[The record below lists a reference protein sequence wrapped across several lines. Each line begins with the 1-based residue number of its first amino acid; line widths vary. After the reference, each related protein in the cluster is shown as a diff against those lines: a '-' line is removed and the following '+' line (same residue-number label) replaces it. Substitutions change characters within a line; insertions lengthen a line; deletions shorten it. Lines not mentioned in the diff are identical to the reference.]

1 MTWTLSGFADEISAD
16 LDEQITTLGAES
28 IRYLELRSVWGTNVA
43 DLENGEV
50 RRIATELAARG
61 IGVSSIGSPIGKIP
75 IDQPLAPELER
86 LRRVCEIA
94 EQLKTTT
101 IRVFSF
107 FMPKSQDPSTHRN
120 EVLDRMAAMTAIAK
134 GHQMV
139 LAHENEKEI
148 YGDIPERC
156 VEILRHVDS
165 PFLRST
171 FDAANFVQCGVRPYS
186 EAYEPLRPYL
196 CYVQI
201 KDARSQDGK
210 VVPAGKG
217 DGQLRETLAQLAR
230 SGFDGFFSLEPH
242 LGATGRFGGFSGAE
256 RFRGAVQALKS
267 MLEELEI
274 PWC

>member
-1 MTWTLSGFADEISAD
+1 MTWTLSGFADEISSD
-16 LDEQITTLGAES
+16 LAEQVRTLDAES

-43 DLENGEV
+43 DLDDAQV
-50 RRIATELAARG
+50 RRIAAELSARG

-75 IDQPLAPELER
+75 IDEPIEPELER
-86 LRRVCEIA
+86 LRRVCQIA
-94 EQLKTTT
+94 EQLGTTT

-107 FMPKSQDPSTHRN
+107 FMPKDQDPSDYRSQ
-120 EVLDRMAAMTAIAK
+120 VLDRMRAMATIAEEC
-134 GHQMV
+134 GMV

-165 PFLRST
+165 SSLRST
-171 FDAANFVQCGVRPYS
+171 FDAANFVQCGIRPYS

-196 CYVQI
+196 RYVQI
-201 KDARSQDGK
+201 KDANKRDGE

-217 DGQLRETLAQLAR
+217 DGQVRETLARLAG

-242 LGATGRFGGFSGAE
+242 LGATGRFGGFSGPE
-256 RFRGAVQALKS
+256 RFRSAVQALKT
-267 MLEELEI
+267 MLDELSI